1 MEVNT
6 QFILIAETNF
16 LLLSISKTTKDNPKV
31 MEYINKQSSQGL
43 LY

>member
-1 MEVNT
+1 MEMNT

-16 LLLSISKTTKDNPKV
+16 FLLSISKTTKDNPKV
-31 MEYINKQSSQGL
+31 MDYINEQTSQGF